1 MSVSAHRAF
10 ALLKELAYEK
20 VSCSP
25 EEKKAALRLLEEARA
40 CGVDAQ
46 LEEFTAPCGQVSHA
60 RLVVTAPYEKEYA
73 VTGYERSLS
82 TPEGSLEAPFYYAE
96 NLLPAHLPQCRDRIV
111 MINGRLRRKDYEA
124 LKKAGAVAILTFSGT
139 TVDRLSDTDCDIRK
153 LRETLTEP
161 FGDGIALN
169 MRAADAA
176 EIVRRGATA
185 MRLEVTSE
193 CFEGTSQNV
202 CATIPGTTLP
212 EEIVSFGAHYDSVY
226 FSTGV
231 YDNIS
236 GSVILM
242 ELLRHFAQNPP
253 ARTLKFHWYGSEEQ
267 GLLGSKAWTTAHADE
282 LEKHRLMINVDVAA
296 PTLGHNLALVT
307 ANEKAVGYL
316 DAMLLEAGMPCE
328 VKLDIYS
335 SDSIPFAD
343 HGVPALNLCRFG
355 APGANY
361 IHDRRDSLK
370 SRYIDERA
378 LDITLQQALLVADRV
393 VNARI
398 FPIAREIA
406 PEIKTKV
413 DEYLF
418 KDTKKDAK

>member
-10 ALLKELAYEK
+10 KLLKELAYEK

-25 EEKKAALRLLEEARA
+25 QEKQAAQRLLEEALSTGAEAHLEAFSVKCGKVSRA
-40 CGVDAQ
+40 K
-46 LEEFTAPCGQVSHA
+46 LT
-60 RLVVTAPYEKEYA
+60 VTAPYVKEYA
-73 VTGYERSLS
+73 VTGYERAKA
-82 TPEGSLEAPFYYAE
+82 TPEGGLEGAFYYAE
-96 NLLPAHLPQCRDRIV
+96 NLLPAHLEQVKDKIV
-111 MINGRLRRKDYEA
+111 MINGRLRRADYEK
-124 LKKAGAVAILTFSGT
+124 LQKAGAAAILTFSGT

-161 FGDGIALN
+161 FGDAVALN

-176 EIVRRGATA
+176 EIVRRGAKT
-185 MRLEVTSE
+185 MRLELAGE

-202 CATIPGTTLP
+202 CAIVPGTEKP
-212 EEIVSFGAHYDSVY
+212 EEIISLGAHYDSVY

-242 ELLRHFAQNPP
+242 ELLRHFAANPP

-267 GLLGSKAWTTAHADE
+267 GLLGSKAWTAAHEEE
-282 LEKHRLMINVDVAA
+282 LSKHRLMINVDVAA
-296 PTLGHNLALVT
+296 PTLGHNIALVMAT
-307 ANEKAVGYL
+307 DKAVGYI
-316 DAMLLEAGMPCE
+316 DAMMLENGHPCE

-343 HGVPALNLCRFG
+343 KGVPAVNLCRFG

-370 SRYIDERA
+370 SGYIDERA
-378 LDITLQQALLVADRV
+378 LDITLRQALCLTERVANAV
-393 VNARI
+393 V
-398 FPIAREIA
+398 FPIAREISDT
-406 PEIKTKV
+406 IKTKV

-418 KDTKKDAK
+418 KDKKEAK